1 MVLGEI
7 MREKYVIWGIG
18 ANGMNFLDIYG
29 LDGVAA
35 IVDRD
40 MTNKGET
47 AYCGIPII
55 TLESYISD
63 YSSFDLV
70 VTQMDFLGL
79 VNILKGL

>member
-1 MVLGEI
+1 MGEI
-7 MREKYVIWGIG
+7 MKEKYVIWGIG
-18 ANGMNFLDIYG
+18 ANGMNFIDIYG

-63 YSSFDLV
+63 YSSFDLDN
-70 VTQMDFLGL
+70 M
-79 VNILKGL
+79 